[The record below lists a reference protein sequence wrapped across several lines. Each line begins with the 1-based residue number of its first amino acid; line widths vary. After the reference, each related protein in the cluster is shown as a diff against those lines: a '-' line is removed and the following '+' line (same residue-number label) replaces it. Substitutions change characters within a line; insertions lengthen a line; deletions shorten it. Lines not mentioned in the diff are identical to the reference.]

1 MFFNQGQKRVRKELK
16 SKPEKLYINN
26 QQGVGMIEVLV
37 TLFILSVGLLGVA
50 YLQFVGS
57 FTNSEA
63 LSRSQS
69 VLVAQQLTERL
80 RASAVFSP
88 LGKGLV
94 VHNDYF
100 DKELYNFSGMTCNT
114 GLPHACYCLERP
126 TMIPNCN
133 DNVCTAAE
141 LAVFDAYE
149 VSCSAVAANP
159 EIEISLSC
167 EFDNNAADTD
177 LCSVGSKHIVI
188 LSWPV
193 QNWKN
198 IQRTLNADCNIGE
211 TLPHDCVS
219 VDVTL

>member
-1 MFFNQGQKRVRKELK
+1 VKH
-16 SKPEKLYINN
+16 KPKKPYVHN

-94 VHNDYF
+94 VHNNYF
-100 DKELYNFSGMTCNT
+100 DEDLYNFSGMTCAT
-114 GLPHACYCLERP
+114 GLPHTCYCLERP
-126 TMIPNCN
+126 NTIPNCN
-133 DNVCTAAE
+133 DNACTAAQ
-141 LAVFDAYE
+141 LATFDAYE

-159 EIEISLSC
+159 EIEVSLSC
-167 EFDNNAADTD
+167 ELDNNAADTD
-177 LCSVGSKHIVI
+177 VCSVGSKHVVI

-193 QNWKN
+193 QDWQN
-198 IQRTLNADCNIGE
+198 IKRTLNADCNVDE
-211 TLPHDCVS
+211 ALPHDCVS

>member
-1 MFFNQGQKRVRKELK
+1 LQLEREKSVK
-16 SKPEKLYINN
+16 SKPEKFYANN

-100 DKELYNFSGMTCNT
+100 DKDLYNFSGMTCT
-114 GLPHACYCLERP
+114 SGLPHTCHCLERP
-126 TMIPNCN
+126 TSKPDCN
-133 DNVCTAAE
+133 NNVCDASQLAA
-141 LAVFDAYE
+141 FDAYE

-167 EFDNNAADTD
+167 ELDNNVTDTD

-193 QNWKN
+193 QNWQN
-198 IQRTLNADCNIGE
+198 IERTLNADCNVDE

>member
-1 MFFNQGQKRVRKELK
+1 MN
-16 SKPEKLYINN
+16 SKHKKLCVKN
-26 QQGVGMIEVLV
+26 QQGVGMVEVLV

-100 DKELYNFSGMTCNT
+100 NEDLYNFSGMTCAT
-114 GLPHACYCLERP
+114 SLPHACYCLDRP
-126 TMIPNCN
+126 DSIPNCN
-133 DNVCTAAE
+133 DNACTAAQ

-159 EIEISLSC
+159 EIDISLSC
-167 EFDNNAADTD
+167 ELDNNAADTD
-177 LCSVGSKHIVI
+177 TCSVGSKHIVI

-193 QNWKN
+193 QNWQN
-198 IQRTLNADCNIGE
+198 IERTLNADCNVGE

-219 VDVTL
+219 IDVTL

>member
-1 MFFNQGQKRVRKELK
+1 VD
-16 SKPEKLYINN
+16 SKPEKLYANN

-37 TLFILSVGLLGVA
+37 TLFILSIGLLGVA

-57 FTNSEA
+57 FTSSEA

-94 VHNDYF
+94 VHNHYF
-100 DKELYNFSGMTCNT
+100 DQDLYNFSGMTCAS

-126 TMIPNCN
+126 VSVPNCN
-133 DNVCTAAE
+133 DNVCTAAQ
-141 LAVFDAYE
+141 LAAFDAYE

-159 EIEISLSC
+159 DIGISLTC
-167 EFDNNAADTD
+167 AEDNDLADTD
-177 LCSVGSKHIVI
+177 TCSVGSKHTVI

-193 QNWKN
+193 ENWQN
-198 IQRTLNADCNIGE
+198 IERTLNADCNVGE

>member
-1 MFFNQGQKRVRKELK
+1 VK
-16 SKPEKLYINN
+16 SKPENFYANN

-88 LGKGLV
+88 VGKGLV

-100 DKELYNFSGMTCNT
+100 DKDLYNFSGMTCTT
-114 GLPHACYCLERP
+114 GLPHTCHCLERP
-126 TMIPNCN
+126 TSKPDCN
-133 DNVCTAAE
+133 NNVCDASQLAA
-141 LAVFDAYE
+141 FDAYE

-167 EFDNNAADTD
+167 ELDNNVIDTD
-177 LCSVGSKHIVI
+177 LCSVGSKHIVT

-193 QNWKN
+193 QNWQN
-198 IQRTLNADCNIGE
+198 IERTLNADCNVDE

>member
-1 MFFNQGQKRVRKELK
+1 MKNKHK
-16 SKPEKLYINN
+16 KPYANN

-100 DKELYNFSGMTCNT
+100 NADLYNFSAMSCAT
-114 GLPHACYCLERP
+114 GLPHVCYCLQRP
-126 TMIPNCN
+126 AVIPNCN
-133 DNVCTAAE
+133 DNVCTAAQI
-141 LAVFDAYE
+141 AAFDAYE

-167 EFDNNAADTD
+167 ELDNNTADTD

-188 LSWPV
+188 LSWPI
-193 QNWKN
+193 QNWQN
-198 IQRTLNADCNIGE
+198 IERTLNADCNVGE